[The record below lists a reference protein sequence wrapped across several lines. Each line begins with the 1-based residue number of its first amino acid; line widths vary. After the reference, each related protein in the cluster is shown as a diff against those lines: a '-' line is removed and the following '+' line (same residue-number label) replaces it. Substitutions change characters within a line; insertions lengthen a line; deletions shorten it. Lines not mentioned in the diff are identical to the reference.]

1 MGRADMALKS
11 FFGITEKKNLGVFH
25 HLQIFMPK
33 EMSALCTMNLNVS
46 NDSELTIV
54 AHFT

>member
-1 MGRADMALKS
+1 MALKS